1 MFKVGITPEIGN
13 YIGNKQLLS
22 IITNYQL
29 SIITNSQLADGFPV
43 QVHLYCNNL
52 KKRLYE

>member
-13 YIGNKQLLS
+13 YIGNKKLLS
-22 IITNYQL
+22 VITNYQL

-43 QVHLYCNNL
+43 QVHL
-52 KKRLYE
+52 